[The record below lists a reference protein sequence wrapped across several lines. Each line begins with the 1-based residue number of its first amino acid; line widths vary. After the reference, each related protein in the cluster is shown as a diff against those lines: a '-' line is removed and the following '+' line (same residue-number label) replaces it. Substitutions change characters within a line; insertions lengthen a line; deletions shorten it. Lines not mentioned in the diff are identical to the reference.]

1 MRTLHGSKLRQLAN
15 FAFFQKGWFACV
27 LGAASGGLMLG
38 VGMGVALLV
47 VVLHVAMAK
56 HPAAEFELV
65 MSAVLLGLVWE
76 TAMIQS
82 GLLSVPHGD
91 LFVGMA
97 PPWMVVMWALFATT
111 LNVSLGWLQGRWVLT
126 VVLGAMAGPL
136 SYWAG
141 VRMGAVQFVEPA
153 QAVAALAVG
162 WGLATPLLL
171 LLARLFNADVAN
183 RAAAVDASADGH
195 ADMVDTTRQY
205 RL

>member
-1 MRTLHGSKLRQLAN
+1 
-15 FAFFQKGWFACV
+15 
-27 LGAASGGLMLG
+27 
-38 VGMGVALLV
+38 
-47 VVLHVAMAK
+47 
-56 HPAAEFELV
+56 
-65 MSAVLLGLVWE
+65 
-76 TAMIQS
+76 
-82 GLLSVPHGD
+82 
-91 LFVGMA
+91 
-97 PPWMVVMWALFATT
+97 MWALFATT